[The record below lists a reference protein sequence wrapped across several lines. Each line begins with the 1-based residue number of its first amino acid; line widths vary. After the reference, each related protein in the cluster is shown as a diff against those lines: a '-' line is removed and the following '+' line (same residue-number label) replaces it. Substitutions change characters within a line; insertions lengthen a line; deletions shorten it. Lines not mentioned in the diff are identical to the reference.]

1 MEGWNKNSNNW
12 KNKIKTLM
20 FGRKRQE
27 FQCVEAKNKNS
38 NVKKDNIRI
47 LMFARVRQEF

>member
-1 MEGWNKNSNNW
+1 
-12 KNKIKTLM
+12 M

-27 FQCVEAKNKNS
+27 FQCVEGKNKNS

-47 LMFARVRQEF
+47 LMFARGRQEF